1 MHMSYGVVPSRHI
14 VLNTPIRALRTR
26 LPKSNAFVVPSRH
39 LARQTY
45 PNKALCPWY
54 FLASLRYFFLSP
66 IHFSLSAQ
74 KKFVTNFVT
83 HITNFVIRVT
93 NFLTHVTKFVTKT
106 ILYKRKKYQAEKKNY
121 LLKRKNYHGDA
132 RGGHARQTWERYTSN
147 PSLMTGLEG
156 ELYTRNSLI
165 YKQLQR

>member
-26 LPKSNAFVVPSRH
+26 LPKSYAFVVPSRH

-45 PNKALCPWY
+45 PNKALYPLCCLLCPWY
-54 FLASLRYFFLSP
+54 FSLSP

-106 ILYKRKKYQAEKKNY
+106 ILYERGKNQAEKKNY
-121 LLKRKNYHGDA
+121 LLERKNYHGDT
-132 RGGHARQTWERYTSN
+132 RGGHARQTWAMLHVQPVTNDGFRGRTIHSQQFN
-147 PSLMTGLEG
+147 
-156 ELYTRNSLI
+156 I
-165 YKQLQR
+165 

>member
-1 MHMSYGVVPSRHI
+1 MSSK
-14 VLNTPIRALRTR
+14 IRKRQAL
-26 LPKSNAFVVPSRH
+26 
-39 LARQTY
+39 Y
-45 PNKALCPWY
+45 PLC
-54 FLASLRYFFLSP
+54 FLLCLRYFFLSP

-121 LLKRKNYHGDA
+121 LLERKKYHGDA
-132 RGGHARQTWERYTSN
+132 RGGHARQT
-147 PSLMTGLEG
+147 
-156 ELYTRNSLI
+156 
-165 YKQLQR
+165 

>member
-26 LPKSNAFVVPSRH
+26 LPKSYAFVVPSRH

-45 PNKALCPWY
+45 PNKALYPFC
-54 FLASLRYFFLSP
+54 FLLCLRYFFLSP

-83 HITNFVIRVT
+83 HITNFVIR
-93 NFLTHVTKFVTKT
+93 VTKFVTKT

-132 RGGHARQTWERYTSN
+132 RGGHARQTWAMLHVQPVTNDGFRGRTIHSQQFN
-147 PSLMTGLEG
+147 
-156 ELYTRNSLI
+156 I
-165 YKQLQR
+165 